1 MTKHTSLNRDAV
13 KRYLI
18 GKVTREERTAI
29 EEALGGDEA
38 FNEFMV
44 IEDQLVYD
52 YLRGRLSVAYHR
64 LFEGNYLNYSR
75 RRREKVEVARALLE
89 QSERLRMAERAAPER
104 EHADLRPARMF
115 NLRTVMTIVTLAV
128 VTPLLLILFMTR
140 SQEPQ
145 LAELEARHAEAEQ
158 QLRSELEQKEQELRR
173 QAETEQRLRKQ
184 YAEELERERAAAEG
198 LRTRRAD
205 APARP
210 QARGLSAWLSSIF
223 LPDGVG
229 IKGDSRIPEYPIGRQ
244 RKSLRVEL
252 ELPAEREYASYSA
265 KLSDFEGAELKTF
278 TGLSQKMTRRGPVAV
293 INIPGAFLKPG
304 TYTVKLYGSDP
315 TLGDKP
321 IPLDSYFF
329 SLKEK

>member
-1 MTKHTSLNRDAV
+1 MTKHTSLTRDAV

-29 EEALGGDEA
+29 EEAIGGDEA

-52 YLRGRLSVAYHR
+52 YLRGRLSVADHR
-64 LFEGNYLNYSR
+64 LFESNYLNYSR

-89 QSERLRMAERAAPER
+89 QSGRLRMAERAAPER
-104 EHADLRPARMF
+104 EHADLRPTRMF
-115 NLRTVMTIVTLAV
+115 NLRAVMTIVTLAV
-128 VTPLLLILFMTR
+128 VTPLLLLLFMTR
-140 SQEPQ
+140 SQRTQ

-158 QLRSELEQKEQELRR
+158 QLRSELERKEQELRR
-173 QAETEQRLRKQ
+173 QDETEQHLHKQ
-184 YAEELERERAAAEG
+184 YAEELERERAAAER
-198 LRTRRAD
+198 LRARLAD
-205 APARP
+205 ALARP
-210 QARGLSAWLSSIF
+210 QARGLSATLGSIF
-223 LPDGVG
+223 LPGGVG
-229 IKGDSRIPEYPIGRQ
+229 TKGDGRIPEYSIGRQ
-244 RKSLRVEL
+244 RKSLRLEL

-265 KLSDFEGAELKTF
+265 KLSDLEGAELKTF
-278 TGLSQKMTRRGPVAV
+278 VDLSQKMTRRGPVAV

-315 TLGDKP
+315 ALGDKP